1 MTSIPVADA
10 VAVIEEDLSTHSAR
24 AAPTDLRARIDA
36 TELKALL
43 ERSDAK
49 GLQRAAGHLALIL
62 AGGVAVGFAWGTWWS
77 MPALIFYG
85 FTLVT
90 MFAAMHESV
99 HRTAFKSLALN
110 DGMAWLAGVLS
121 FYNGTF
127 YRFYHG
133 WHHRFTQIPGKD
145 PELADNKPGS
155 LLGYLVEI
163 SGITWWYGKVL
174 TYAKVATGQLADYP
188 FVPEKSRAEVVR
200 SVRLQL
206 GVYLVAIIISLLV
219 GHPWFIIFWLLPVA
233 IAQPF
238 LRMIVLSEH
247 TGCTEDS
254 NPLTNTRTTYTIPLV
269 HYLMWDMPFHVE
281 HHHYPA
287 LPFHAL
293 GTVHAKIRPQLVHV
307 ATAGYLEVQR
317 EFIRSFFRRR
327 AA

>member
-1 MTSIPVADA
+1 MTSLAIAPP
-10 VAVIEEDLSTHSAR
+10 ESDLSTHSAL
-24 AAPTDLRARIDA
+24 AAPTDLRAAVDPA
-36 TELKALL
+36 QLKALQ

-49 GLQRAAGHLALIL
+49 GLARAAGHLALML
-62 AGGVAVGFAWGTWWS
+62 GSGVALGFAWGTWLAV
-77 MPALIFYG
+77 PLTVFYG

-99 HRTAFKSLALN
+99 HRTAFKSARLN
-110 DGMAWLAGVLS
+110 DGMAWLAGLLS

-127 YRFYHG
+127 YRYYHG

-145 PELADNKPGS
+145 PELEDNKPHS
-155 LLGYLVEI
+155 FAGYLLEI
-163 SGITWWYGKVL
+163 SALPWWYGKIR
-174 TYAKVATGQLADYP
+174 TYARLAAGRAEGYA
-188 FVPEKSRAEVVR
+188 FVPVKSRPEVVR

-206 GVYLVAIIISLLV
+206 AVYGVAIAGSLIAWQ
-219 GHPWFIIFWLLPVA
+219 PWFAVFWLLPVA
-233 IAQPF
+233 AAQPL
-238 LRMIVLSEH
+238 LRMIVLAEH

-269 HYLMWDMPFHVE
+269 HYLMWEMPFHTE

-293 GTVHAKIRPQLVHV
+293 GRLHAQIRPQLGHV
-307 ATAGYLEVQR
+307 ATGGYLAVQR
-317 EFIRSFFRRR
+317 GFVHDFNRRP

>member
-1 MTSIPVADA
+1 MSSVTAP
-10 VAVIEEDLSTHSAR
+10 EPETDLSAHSAL
-24 AAPTDLRARIDA
+24 AAPTDLRARIDPA
-36 TELKALL
+36 ELKALQ

-49 GLQRAAGHLALIL
+49 GLTRAAGHLALII
-62 AGGVAVGFAWGTWWS
+62 GGGIAVGLTWGTWWAL
-77 MPALIFYG
+77 PAVLFYG

-99 HRTAFKSLALN
+99 HRTAFKSSALN
-110 DGMAWLAGVLS
+110 DGMAWLSGILS

-145 PELADNKPGS
+145 PELADNKPES
-155 LLGYLVEI
+155 FLGYVVEI
-163 SGITWWYGKVL
+163 SGITWWYGKLL
-174 TYAKVATGQLADYP
+174 TYAKLATGRLGDYP
-188 FVPEKSRAEVVR
+188 FVPEKSRAEVTRAVR
-200 SVRLQL
+200 IHLAVYAAAIGVSVIAGQ
-206 GVYLVAIIISLLV
+206 
-219 GHPWFIIFWLLPVA
+219 PWFLIYWLIPVA
-233 IAQPF
+233 VAQPL

-269 HYLMWDMPFHVE
+269 HYLMWEMPFHAE

-293 GTVHAKIRPQLVHV
+293 GKLHARIKPQLATV

-317 EFIRSFFRRR
+317 GFIRSFARRD